1 MADLESIRNNED
13 YSTQE
18 ELKCQ
23 KDINGLKNRREL
35 TMEISTRWYRAPEV
49 ILCEESYDFKID
61 MWSIGCMLAELISC
75 SKKSKTNGGRDGRR
89 KAHS

>member
-75 SKKSKTNGGRDGRR
+75 SKKSKTNGGRDSRR